1 MATTSPDDLLSSPQ
15 ATPPR
20 SIIFVI
26 VAVATLLFLAS
37 LDQSV
42 VSTALPTIAADLGG
56 IEKLSW
62 VVTGYILASTIVAPL
77 YGKLGDLFGR
87 RNMVFV
93 AVSLFLAGSLLC
105 GLAQS
110 METLVAARVIKGLGG
125 GGLFVLALSV
135 MGDVVSPRDR
145 PRYQGYFAAIF
156 SISAVAGPLV
166 GGWIVEI
173 LSWHW
178 IFFINLP
185 IGALAILAFA
195 LSFKPRGI
203 RQSRQIDWHG
213 AIALSVTLGALIL
226 VASLGG
232 HAIDWLSWQS
242 AGLVALCLGAFASF
256 IAIERRAPEPLLP
269 LSLFKINNIRNA
281 TVLTMASGVTMLGA
295 MTYVPLYLQIAKGL
309 SPTASGLMVVPL
321 TLGIMTASNT
331 AGRYMSRTGHYRL
344 VPALGLT
351 IHALAALCL
360 SFLSPDTS
368 LVVFGLLMGLTGL
381 GTGCV
386 GPVLTTVVQNAAPVQ
401 HLGAATAAN
410 VMFRQIGGTLAVAI
424 FGAIFGA
431 RLAAG
436 LGGAGSDIVAGT
448 EISPAA
454 IAAMDDAQRLFV
466 AEVVSGAMHPI
477 YWLTALIA
485 LCAMTFSFKLRE
497 IPLRDTLDT

>member
-1 MATTSPDDLLSSPQ
+1 MALETTPT
-15 ATPPR
+15 ATPR
-20 SIIFVI
+20 NIYMVI
-26 VAVATLLFLAS
+26 GAVATLLFLAS

-62 VVTGYILASTIVAPL
+62 VVTAYILASTIVAPL

-87 RNMVFV
+87 RNMVFL
-93 AVSLFLAGSLLC
+93 AVSLFLVGSLMC

-110 METLVAARVIKGLGG
+110 METLVAARLIKGLGG

-166 GGWIVEI
+166 GGWIVEV
-173 LSWHW
+173 LTWHW

-195 LSFKPRGI
+195 VSFKPRGI
-203 RQSRQIDWHG
+203 RQSRKVDWQG
-213 AIALSVTLGALIL
+213 AIALSTTLGAMIL

-232 HAIDWLSWQS
+232 HAFDWISWQS
-242 AGLVALCLGAFASF
+242 AGLVGLCLVALVAF
-256 IAIERRAPEPLLP
+256 IAIEHRAPEPLIP
-269 LSLFKINNIRNA
+269 PSLFKINNIRNA

-309 SPTASGLMVVPL
+309 SPTASGLMLVPL
-321 TLGIMTASNT
+321 TIGIMTASNI
-331 AGRYMSRTGHYRL
+331 AGRYMSRTGHYRFL
-344 VPALGLT
+344 PALGLT
-351 IHALAALCL
+351 VHAGAALCL
-360 SFLSPDTS
+360 SFLSPDTP
-368 LVVFGLLMGLTGL
+368 LWLFGVLMGVTGL
-381 GTGCV
+381 GTGCI
-386 GPVLTTVVQNAAPVQ
+386 GPVLTTVVQNAAPSE
-401 HLGAATAAN
+401 HLGSATASN
-410 VMFRQIGGTLAVAI
+410 VMFRQIGGTMAVAI

-436 LGGAGSDIVAGT
+436 LGGQSGLLADGGQ
-448 EISPAA
+448 ISPAA
-454 IAAMDDAQRLFV
+454 IANMAPDQRLFV

-477 YWLTALIA
+477 YWLTALVA
-485 LCAMTFSFKLRE
+485 LGAMAFSFKLRE
-497 IPLRDTLDT
+497 IPLRTTV

>member
-1 MATTSPDDLLSSPQ
+1 MAPETTSAPATT
-15 ATPPR
+15 PR
-20 SIIFVI
+20 NISIVI
-26 VAVATLLFLAS
+26 GAVATLLFLAS

-42 VSTALPTIAADLGG
+42 VSTALPTIVADLGG

-87 RNMVFV
+87 RNMVFL
-93 AVSLFLAGSLLC
+93 AVSLFLVGSLLC

-110 METLVAARVIKGLGG
+110 MEMLVAARLIKGLGG

-166 GGWIVEI
+166 GGWIVEV
-173 LSWHW
+173 LTWHW

-185 IGALAILAFA
+185 IGLIAILAFA
-195 LSFKPRGI
+195 FGFKPRGI
-203 RQSRQIDWHG
+203 RQARKVDWMG
-213 AIALSVTLGALIL
+213 AIALSTTLGALIL

-232 HAIDWLSWQS
+232 HAFAWISWQS
-242 AGLVALCLGAFASF
+242 AALVALCLAALAAF
-256 IAIERRAPEPLLP
+256 IVIEHRVPEPLLP
-269 LSLFKINNIRNA
+269 PSLFKINNIRNA

-321 TLGIMTASNT
+321 TLGIMTASNI

-344 VPALGLT
+344 LPAIGLGV
-351 IHALAALCL
+351 HVVAALCL
-360 SFLSPDTS
+360 SRLAPDTP
-368 LVVFGLLMGLTGL
+368 LLVFGCLMAFTGL
-381 GTGCV
+381 GTGCI
-386 GPVLTTVVQNAAPVQ
+386 GPVLTTVVQNAAPVE
-401 HLGAATAAN
+401 HLGSATASN
-410 VMFRQIGGTLAVAI
+410 VMFRQIGGTMAVAI

-431 RLAAG
+431 RLAEG
-436 LGGAGSDIVAGT
+436 LGAQAGVLADGGQ
-448 EISPAA
+448 ISPAA
-454 IAAMDDAQRLFV
+454 IAAMEPAQRLFV
-466 AEVVSGAMHPI
+466 AEIVSNAMHPI
-477 YWLTALIA
+477 YWLTAIIA
-485 LCAMTFSFKLRE
+485 LGAMVFSFKLRE
-497 IPLRDTLDT
+497 IPLRSSVGH